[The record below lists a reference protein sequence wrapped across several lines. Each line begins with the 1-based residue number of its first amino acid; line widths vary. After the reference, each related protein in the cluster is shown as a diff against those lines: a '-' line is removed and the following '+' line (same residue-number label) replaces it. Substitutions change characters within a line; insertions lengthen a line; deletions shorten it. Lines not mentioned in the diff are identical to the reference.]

1 MLRTFWLRNYRNVQ
15 LEENRP
21 PRLGRINL
29 LVGPNNSGKS
39 NFIRAMGF
47 LRDML
52 LCKGEP
58 SAFLATVQEHGM
70 AEALNRAEAA
80 KAKGRHGSDPDIYFY
95 WILESSV
102 ADPWSRF
109 TNAHLPSDLTY
120 FIGYDVSK
128 SESFPKGFYIRH
140 ESIQRSTRQDYWKK
154 PATDPHRFFEFF
166 VDSMNEKARFRR
178 WLMGSRPSSY
188 PAQVAEMPV
197 EHNETILKQTK
208 SLLKDKEW
216 VEKMF
221 PAAEEAFEELLTF
234 ARGFRAYSSTNV
246 DVQKMAEGAKID
258 LSVRAL
264 DAEGSQFVNVI
275 RYLDQKYPDF
285 LDEYTEKIREL
296 EPRLKRLKVID
307 ASDIYK
313 QLELYIDGQKYK
325 PREMSDGTLK
335 AMWLAL
341 LLFSP
346 DKGSVLSIDEPEMN
360 LHPAWLK
367 VIGGWLQRFISA
379 EQLFVSTHS
388 PDLLDAF
395 TEGFKTGDVAL
406 FVFGLGDKAMRRVEP
421 AELESYFKEGWELG
435 DIYRSGVPQLGGW
448 PW

>member
-1 MLRTFWLRNYRNVQ
+1 
-15 LEENRP
+15 
-21 PRLGRINL
+21 
-29 LVGPNNSGKS
+29 
-39 NFIRAMGF
+39 
-47 LRDML
+47 
-52 LCKGEP
+52 
-58 SAFLATVQEHGM
+58 
-70 AEALNRAEAA
+70 
-80 KAKGRHGSDPDIYFY
+80 
-95 WILESSV
+95 
-102 ADPWSRF
+102 
-109 TNAHLPSDLTY
+109 
-120 FIGYDVSK
+120 
-128 SESFPKGFYIRH
+128 
-140 ESIQRSTRQDYWKK
+140 
-154 PATDPHRFFEFF
+154 
-166 VDSMNEKARFRR
+166 
-178 WLMGSRPSSY
+178 
-188 PAQVAEMPV
+188 MPV